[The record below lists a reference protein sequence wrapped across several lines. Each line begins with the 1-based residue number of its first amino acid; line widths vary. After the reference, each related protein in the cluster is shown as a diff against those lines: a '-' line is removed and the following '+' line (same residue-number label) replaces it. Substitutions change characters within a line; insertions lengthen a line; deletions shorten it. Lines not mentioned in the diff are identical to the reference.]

1 MTLISE
7 SVPWHTVKL
16 DHGNITKG
24 KEKLV
29 LRYFIRNK
37 YIFVADIS
45 ISPAILPRWQDV
57 ICSGPQLWSHK
68 KLMSGTPFTQT
79 NGAELHHVG
88 QKMEMRLESEQED
101 WLDNERRASLSED
114 LPLRVDVLFLPVVHD
129 VLLLDDLQCK
139 CDVLVLHL
147 HLQIEI
153 TGWDVTRYLEPI
165 SKQTQNSLVIAG
177 KAQQTLTGRA
187 KEPFISESSSHQFYS
202 SKATDPES
210 SDDLQ
215 VVEGPGWRERRHHF
229 LQPDDVWW

>member
-1 MTLISE
+1 MTSISE
-7 SVPWHTVKL
+7 SVPWRTVKL
-16 DHGNITKG
+16 DHGNLTKG

-29 LRYFIRNK
+29 LRYFIRNN

-68 KLMSGTPFTQT
+68 KLISSTPFSQT
-79 NGAELHHVG
+79 TGAELHHVG

-114 LPLRVDVLFLPVVHD
+114 LPLRVDVLFLPVVHNM
-129 VLLLDDLQCK
+129 LLLDDLQCK

-153 TGWDVTRYLEPI
+153 TGWDVTRY
-165 SKQTQNSLVIAG
+165 V
-177 KAQQTLTGRA
+177 
-187 KEPFISESSSHQFYS
+187 EPFQNRIFH
-202 SKATDPES
+202 
-210 SDDLQ
+210 L
-215 VVEGPGWRERRHHF
+215 
-229 LQPDDVWW
+229 L